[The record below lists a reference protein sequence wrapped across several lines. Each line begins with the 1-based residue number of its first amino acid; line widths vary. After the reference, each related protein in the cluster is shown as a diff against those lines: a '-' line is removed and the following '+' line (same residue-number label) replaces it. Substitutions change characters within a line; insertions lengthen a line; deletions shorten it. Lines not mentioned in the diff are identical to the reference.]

1 MSARRPI
8 LATAFFEG
16 FGALVVEIA
25 GARAV
30 APFYG
35 DSLQVWTAQITATL
49 ACLALGYG
57 LGGRLALR
65 RGALPWALWGAGAW
79 LALFPLMRSTVL
91 AASLAIPSVPGG
103 ALAASLLLFGPALV
117 GLGAVSPILIQGLH
131 GGADAGSA
139 AGSVFLTNTLGG
151 LAGGWATALW
161 LVPGFSLRLVLA
173 GTGVGLALVG
183 SLWAWRGRRA
193 ATLLAPLALAGLA
206 LLTPG
211 AARSQAIGAEG
222 QLLVLRR
229 QATSVGLLQVM
240 DVQVRGYSQGL
251 LLCLDGITQ
260 GGMDRASGLT
270 EFEFTEYLARLSWRY
285 QPHAKRALL
294 LGLGTGLLAK
304 QLVERG
310 LSVDAAEIEPAVA
323 AAARDYFG
331 LPAAVAVHIDDGR
344 AYLQRSPQAWDLVFL
359 DAYAGETTPWY
370 LLTREGLALIRRHLA
385 PGGRL
390 LINGISL
397 PQGSAGLAR
406 MEASLRAAF
415 PEAKVFI
422 DQPRQSSDP
431 AMDVD
436 LVNVV
441 LVAGEGLKAVAGAY
455 PGRALPGVMA
465 SAEALEGRGRDAR
478 PDPGLIDTDDRSALD
493 AVEAPLRAHWRRSVL
508 KQLGADLLG
517 D

>member
-1 MSARRPI
+1 MNARHRV
-8 LATAFFEG
+8 LGTALIEG
-16 FGALVVEIA
+16 FCVLVVEIA

-35 DSLQVWTAQITATL
+35 ASLQVWTAQITATL

-57 LGGRLALR
+57 LGGRLAAR
-65 RGALPWALWGAGAW
+65 RGALAWALWGAGAW
-79 LALFPLMRSTVL
+79 LALFPLMRATVL

-117 GLGAVSPILIQGLH
+117 ALGTVSPLLIQRLGD
-131 GGADAGSA
+131 GAEAGAS

-161 LVPGFSLRLVLA
+161 LLPGFSLRLVLA
-173 GTGVGLALVG
+173 LTGVGLALLG
-183 SLWAWRGRRA
+183 SLWAWRGRKA
-193 ATLLAPLALAGLA
+193 AALTAPLALALLA

-211 AARSQAIGAEG
+211 AARSQAIGNDA
-222 QLLVLRR
+222 QLVLLRR
-229 QATSVGLLQVM
+229 QATSVGLLQVL

-270 EFEFTEYLARLSWRY
+270 QFEFTEYLARLSWRY
-285 QPHAKRALL
+285 QPHARNALL
-294 LGLGTGLLAK
+294 LGLGSGLLAK
-304 QLVERG
+304 QLAERG
-310 LSVDAAEIEPAVA
+310 LAVEAAEIEPAMASV
-323 AAARDYFG
+323 ARDYFG
-331 LPAAVAVHIDDGR
+331 LPASVAVHSADGR
-344 AYLQRSPQAWDLVFL
+344 AFLQRNAGPWDLVIL

-370 LLTREGLALIRRHLA
+370 LLTREGLALIRSRLA

-390 LINGISL
+390 LINGITR
-397 PQGSAGLAR
+397 PEGSEGLAR

-422 DQPRQSSDP
+422 DQPHNGGDP
-431 AMDVD
+431 DLD

-441 LVAGEGLKAVAGAY
+441 LVAGEGLTPVAGAY

-465 SAEALEGRGRDAR
+465 SAEALELRGRDAR
-478 PDPGLIDTDDRSALD
+478 PGPAIDTDDLSALD
-493 AVEAPLRAHWRRSVL
+493 AVEAPLRAHWRRTVL